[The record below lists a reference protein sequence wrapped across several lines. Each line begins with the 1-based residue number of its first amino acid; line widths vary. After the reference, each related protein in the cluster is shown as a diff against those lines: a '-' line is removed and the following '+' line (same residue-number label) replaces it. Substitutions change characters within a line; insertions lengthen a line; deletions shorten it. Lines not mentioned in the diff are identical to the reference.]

1 MGWFEE
7 NPLFFFIAV
16 VVSVEVWWALRGRLL
31 RLVRQRRRAE

>member
-7 NPLFFFIAV
+7 NPLFFFVAV
-16 VVSVEVWWALRGRLL
+16 VVSVEIWWALRRTLL